1 MSFIFKFLPKMR
13 LDNIPPW
20 KQELLSRRS
29 ALARTLDPDIVDSK
43 KTLPSPKLPATN
55 ILSHQRERIDGAT
68 KSSTGSNDNPCSR
81 QKRPLAA
88 ISDTFFKFKTITCE
102 GTTTQASPS
111 NNKANGR
118 ALFSSITP
126 LQSVS
131 VAGDPGRQRSAFLSW
146 PKDQH
151 KSSTAAADVPAVP
164 SGSSPKL
171 NGSLTKRKTHGDPRS
186 VIWNKAG
193 LNKQK
198 MGEEEVIIGSD
209 ADSDSSEDL
218 HYGPGMCNCK

>member
-1 MSFIFKFLPKMR
+1 MR

-43 KTLPSPKLPATN
+43 SKETLTKPSAT
-55 ILSHQRERIDGAT
+55 ILNNQRIDGAR
-68 KSSTGSNDNPCSR
+68 SSTDNQNPCR
-81 QKRPLAA
+81 QNRPLAA
-88 ISDTFFKFKTITCE
+88 ISDTFLKFKTITCE
-102 GTTTQASPS
+102 GTT

-118 ALFSSITP
+118 ALFTP
-126 LQSVS
+126 LQS
-131 VAGDPGRQRSAFLSW
+131 AGDPGRRFLSW
-146 PKDQH
+146 PKDH
-151 KSSTAAADVPAVP
+151 LNKSAADVAVP

-193 LNKQK
+193 LNKK

>member
-1 MSFIFKFLPKMR
+1 MR

-43 KTLPSPKLPATN
+43 KSKTPAA
-55 ILSHQRERIDGAT
+55 ILNNQQIDGAT
-68 KSSTGSNDNPCSR
+68 RSSSTDNHQNPCSAR
-81 QKRPLAA
+81 QNRPLAA
-88 ISDTFFKFKTITCE
+88 ISDTFLKFKTITCE
-102 GTTTQASPS
+102 GTTTS
-111 NNKANGR
+111 NNGR
-118 ALFSSITP
+118 ALFTP
-126 LQSVS
+126 LQISS
-131 VAGDPGRQRSAFLSW
+131 AGDPGRQRLFLSW

-151 KSSTAAADVPAVP
+151 LNKSSTSASAAADVLAVP

-193 LNKQK
+193 LNLKQKK

-218 HYGPGMCNCK
+218 HYGPGNCN